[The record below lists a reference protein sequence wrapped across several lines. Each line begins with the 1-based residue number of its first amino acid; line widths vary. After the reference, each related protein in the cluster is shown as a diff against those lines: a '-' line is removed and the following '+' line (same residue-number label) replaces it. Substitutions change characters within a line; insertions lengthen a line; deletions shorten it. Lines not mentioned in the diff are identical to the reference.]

1 MKKISKLVSVLI
13 LTLMLSI
20 TAFAALTGD
29 PISIQVGS
37 QEQAMKTTSTLIT
50 RPGVNACNSNV
61 GFSARKTLRMSL
73 VKLDQPFNF
82 ELESEVFTY
91 AKAVQR
97 YGSSYYVTC
106 PEEALYYPVSGDN
119 PTRTYRDKPVVL
131 FSGDNIAK
139 FPKCGAV
146 FVSIMNDMAD
156 NDVVKTSPINGA
168 KYITPEA
175 DTLNQLVTEL
185 SQLGGYNYQLAQEY
199 LNSQSNDE
207 LAKTPIAVCIE
218 VVAPVI
224 GEGDPYFAS
233 AADMCYRI
241 GGENAYRALLS
252 SNFFKL
258 GGNFDV
264 HAEAQRRKGTPQEAA
279 ATDIAIAKLCGYYDG
294 DVNADSWPLR
304 FTKRFFGTM
313 WKSNGK
319 MYNGWRKHLTD
330 VFSVWAWDAWQTYSD
345 RATGINGCTL
355 VALEPTDVWPGNLGN
370 GLTNG
375 RPADDPQTHPA
386 GKYTWHIDAE
396 GASVT
401 ASGHREDQT
410 VKVRGAASGSVSK
423 TNVVGALS
431 LNQTNSYEWQNWLT
445 QIGATSIDVEVHRYH
460 LGQGNFTTER
470 SAILGSGSAATGNGI
485 TNSSESAVITFTLDC
500 FLYLFSYS
508 K

>member
-1 MKKISKLVSVLI
+1 MKKISKLLSILI
-13 LTLMLSI
+13 LTFMFGLVVL
-20 TAFAALTGD
+20 AAVNPNQTSLGD
-29 PISIQVGS
+29 TSV
-37 QEQAMKTTSTLIT
+37 EQAMKTTSILPT

-119 PTRTYRDKPVVL
+119 PTRTYRNKPVVL

-139 FPKCGAV
+139 YPKCGAV

-156 NDVVKTSPINGA
+156 NDVIKTSPINGA
-168 KYITPEA
+168 KYITPESGI
-175 DTLNQLVTEL
+175 LNQLVTEL

-241 GGENAYRALLS
+241 DGESAYRALIS

-264 HAEAQRRKGTPQEAA
+264 HAEARRRQGTPQEAS
-279 ATDIAIAKLCGYYDG
+279 ATDIAIAKICGYYDG
-294 DVNADSWPLR
+294 TTNADSWPNR
-304 FTKRFFGTM
+304 WTKRFFGTM
-313 WKSNGK
+313 WKNNGK

-355 VALEPTDVWPGNLGN
+355 VALEPTDVWPGNPGN

-410 VKVRGAASGSVSK
+410 VKVRG
-423 TNVVGALS
+423 
-431 LNQTNSYEWQNWLT
+431 E
-445 QIGATSIDVEVHRYH
+445 IGRAHV
-460 LGQGNFTTER
+460 
-470 SAILGSGSAATGNGI
+470 
-485 TNSSESAVITFTLDC
+485 
-500 FLYLFSYS
+500 
-508 K
+508 